1 MIKHIVFWN
10 LLDEADGRTKKENAA
25 LIKAGLERLVG
36 IVDGLVSM
44 HVGEGF
50 GDSSWDL
57 CLVSDFESKEA
68 LEAYQTHPDHMKV
81 RELVKKVRTDR
92 VLCDYEY

>member
-10 LLDEADGRTKKENAA
+10 LADKAEGLTKHENAA

-44 HVGEGF
+44 HVGVGF
-50 GDSSWDL
+50 GEGWDL
-57 CLVSDFESKEA
+57 CLVSDFTDKKALKE
-68 LEAYQTHPDHMKV
+68 YDTHPEHLKV

-92 VLCDYEY
+92 VSCDYEY

>member
-36 IVDGLVSM
+36 IVDGLVYA

-50 GDSSWDL
+50 GEGWDL
-57 CLVSDFESKEA
+57 CLVSDFVSKEA
-68 LEAYQTHPDHMKV
+68 LEAYQTHPEHLKV

>member
-1 MIKHIVFWN
+1 MVKHIVFWN
-10 LLDEADGRTKKENAA
+10 LLDEAEGRTKKENAM

-36 IVDGLVSM
+36 IVDGLLSM

-50 GDSSWDL
+50 GEGWDL
-57 CLVSDFESKEA
+57 CLVSDFVSKEA
-68 LEAYQTHPDHMKV
+68 LEAYQTHPEHMKV

-92 VLCDYEY
+92 VICDYEY